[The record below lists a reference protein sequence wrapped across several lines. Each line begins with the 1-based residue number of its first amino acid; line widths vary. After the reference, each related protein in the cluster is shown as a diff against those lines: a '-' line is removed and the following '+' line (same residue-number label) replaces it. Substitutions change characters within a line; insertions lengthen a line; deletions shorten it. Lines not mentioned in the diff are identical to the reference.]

1 MVSKRTLCEVKE
13 ILKYLEPKLLSKIPE
28 KLINKIQNY
37 NSSEYSFQID
47 KTKELQ
53 NQDITKETKEFIS
66 AIYLE
71 FCCSPEEKER
81 LINICKE
88 NDIKQFSYKTYE
100 ELFQKREK
108 ETTNNMQLMVI
119 EEKQTWYLKIW
130 KKIKSFFKIGK

>member
-1 MVSKRTLCEVKE
+1 MSDVMVSKRTLCEVKE

-37 NSSEYSFQID
+37 SSSEYSFQID
-47 KTKELQ
+47 KTKELK

-81 LINICKE
+81 LI
-88 NDIKQFSYKTYE
+88 
-100 ELFQKREK
+100 
-108 ETTNNMQLMVI
+108 
-119 EEKQTWYLKIW
+119 
-130 KKIKSFFKIGK
+130 